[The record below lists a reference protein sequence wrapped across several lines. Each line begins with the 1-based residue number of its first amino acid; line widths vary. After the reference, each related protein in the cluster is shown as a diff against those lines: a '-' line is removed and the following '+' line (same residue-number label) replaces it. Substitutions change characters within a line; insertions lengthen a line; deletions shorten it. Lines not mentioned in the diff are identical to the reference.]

1 MKLLTEEE
9 LELKYPC
16 IINHIERLK
25 QPVSV
30 KDEDVCGFGGKC
42 YETYGEELA
51 FVQEMATKN
60 RVLTII
66 EADEDET
73 NEDGEET
80 SVWYVVSGFHYVNRI
95 GYLITEQ
102 SIGDDHFEVKLEY

>member
-1 MKLLTEEE
+1 MMDLTEEE
-9 LELKYPC
+9 LVLNYPC
-16 IINHIERLK
+16 QFNHIQRAK
-25 QPVSV
+25 HHVSIA
-30 KDEDVCGFGGKC
+30 DEDICSHGGKM

-73 NEDGEET
+73 NDDGEET
-80 SVWYVVSGFHYVNRI
+80 SVWYVISGFHYVNRI

-102 SIGDDHFEVKLEY
+102 SIGDDQFEVKLDY